1 MDCRCVFVGY
11 SRGTV
16 CVAAVIVT
24 GIFVVVVAWL
34 YGATVENVYIVG
46 EV

>member
-1 MDCRCVFVGY
+1 VDCRCVFVGY
-11 SRGTV
+11 GRGMA

-34 YGATVENVYIVG
+34 YGGTVENVYIVG